1 MNPMAAIRAYS
12 TAQAAAAPT
21 SLPAA
26 KTVAPSQ
33 GPGFAELVQNV
44 ITQSADQSK
53 AAEVQMSQM
62 VQGKGNLIDVVTAIS
77 SAEASLETVLSV
89 RDQVISAYKEILSM
103 PI

>member
-12 TAQAAAAPT
+12 TAQAAATPT
-21 SLPAA
+21 SLPAGKPA
-26 KTVAPSQ
+26 APQ

-44 ITQSADQSK
+44 ITQSAEQSK
-53 AAEVQMSQM
+53 AAETQMTHM
-62 VQGKGNLIDVVTAIS
+62 VNGQGNLIDVVTAIS